1 MKIKF
6 DTFEIAHSPLHE
18 AGKSYLRPV
27 MVNPQT
33 IPTSDI
39 MKKTSEE
46 CTLTPIDISA
56 VIGSLAH
63 HLRLQLLQGNAVH
76 INGIGTFSL
85 ALRFD
90 NPAKAN
96 DDITARDVQ
105 VSGINF
111 TPDSNLLA
119 TVKSNVSFE
128 RTSAGRSTAVTEG
141 DAILALREYFKDY
154 QSISK
159 RTFQTLLGLK
169 YGRATKLL
177 TALTEKHK
185 LTVSRVGPTNIYH
198 PGATL

>member
-6 DTFEIAHSPLHE
+6 DAFEIARSPLHE
-18 AGKSYLRPV
+18 AGKSYSRPV
-27 MVNPQT
+27 VINPQT

-39 MKKTSEE
+39 MAKTSSE

-76 INGIGTFSL
+76 IDGVGTFSL
-85 ALRFD
+85 SLRFD
-90 NPAKAN
+90 DPTKAN
-96 DDITARDVQ
+96 ADLTAHDVE
-105 VSGINF
+105 VAGINF
-111 TPDSNLLA
+111 TPDSMLLA
-119 TVKSNVSFE
+119 AVKGKAAFE
-128 RTSAGRSTAVTEG
+128 RISAHRSAEVSEG
-141 DAILALREYFKDY
+141 DAILALREYFKDHRA
-154 QSISK
+154 ISK

-177 TALTEKHK
+177 LALTEKHK
-185 LTVSRVGPTNIYH
+185 LTVARVGPTNIYH